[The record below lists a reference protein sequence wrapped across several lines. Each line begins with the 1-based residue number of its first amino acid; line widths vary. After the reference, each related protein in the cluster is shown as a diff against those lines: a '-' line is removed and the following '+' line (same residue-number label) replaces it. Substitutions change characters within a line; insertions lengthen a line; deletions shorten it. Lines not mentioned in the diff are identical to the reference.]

1 MRRDHPWQWAASV
14 KVLVLEDNAR
24 VARFL
29 AQIFREGGY
38 VVDSCDRG
46 ADAISQATA
55 TPYDVIVLDWMVPDV
70 DGVAVCRALR
80 RAGVTTP
87 ILMLTARGATSE
99 RVTGL
104 DAGADDY
111 MTKPF
116 EIDEL
121 LARVRALVRRASE
134 GGRLRCGDLEID
146 RMAHRA
152 TLSGQPLALSARE
165 LAVLITLA
173 SKPEQVVTRTQLMG
187 HVWSATF
194 DSGSNIID
202 VHMSRLREK
211 LGAHRWM
218 IETVRGKGYRLRAA
232 RP

>member
-1 MRRDHPWQWAASV
+1 LARAAFL
-14 KVLVLEDNAR
+14 KVLILEDNAR

-29 AQIFREGGY
+29 AQIFKEGGY
-38 VVDSCDRG
+38 VVDLCDQG
-46 ADAISQATA
+46 ADAVTQATA
-55 TPYDVIVLDWMVPDV
+55 NHYDVVVLDWMVPDI
-70 DGVAVCRALR
+70 DGVTVCRALR
-80 RAGVTTP
+80 RGGVTTP

-134 GGRLRCGDLEID
+134 GGRLRCGDLDID
-146 RMAHRA
+146 RVGHRA
-152 TLSGQPLALSARE
+152 TLRGQPLSLSARE
-165 LAVLITLA
+165 LALLIVLAT
-173 SKPEQVVTRTQLMG
+173 KPDQVVTRTQLMD
-187 HVWSATF
+187 HVWSASF

-218 IETVRGKGYRLRAA
+218 IETVRGKGYRLRTGRSMA
-232 RP
+232 